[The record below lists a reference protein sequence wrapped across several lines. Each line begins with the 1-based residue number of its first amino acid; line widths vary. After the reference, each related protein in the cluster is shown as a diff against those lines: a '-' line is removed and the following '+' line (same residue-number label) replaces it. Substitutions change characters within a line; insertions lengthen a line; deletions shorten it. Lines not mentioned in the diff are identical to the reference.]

1 MNNYIKL
8 EIMARGENESF
19 ARNVVAAF
27 AVHLNPTL
35 SVLAD
40 VKTAVSEAVTNC
52 IVHAYP
58 QNPQGKIL
66 IECTSEY
73 GEAGGE
79 LHIRITDYGCGIKNT
94 KEAIAPFYTSMPDD
108 ERTGMG
114 FTIMQTFM
122 DEFSLTSELGKGTV
136 VDMVKKIASMPI
148 EEVIEA
154 DRDRVD
160 V

>member
-1 MNNYIKL
+1 
-8 EIMARGENESF
+8 
-19 ARNVVAAF
+19 
-27 AVHLNPTL
+27 
-35 SVLAD
+35 
-40 VKTAVSEAVTNC
+40 
-52 IVHAYP
+52 
-58 QNPQGKIL
+58 
-66 IECTSEY
+66 
-73 GEAGGE
+73 
-79 LHIRITDYGCGIKNT
+79 
-94 KEAIAPFYTSMPDD
+94 MPDD